1 MSGKPYSYHTFLFP
15 FTWGTNHNKPLSNRE
30 FAEIFETPSAR
41 NRWQRIRD
49 NEALLKEGIRLV
61 AEESRTYYAAY
72 QFFNEAGRSVIFDEE
87 QNDVVTSFKIKDS
100 FIDPHCTKYV
110 ISLGQQ
116 VLKLNL
122 TGIYLKIFN
131 TGIAVFYMDCENVE
145 HRSLE
150 QVKAI
155 NEYGRRVSLSF
166 WPRTA
171 DGCKKCADKLSIEC
185 DGEIFT
191 SNDFNGFIRE
201 VADGN
206 RKVSLEYISNIIRDM
221 LNGNGKDIRFRAKR
235 PDKRNEIQIRP
246 ILDGRMYVSCCI
258 VDADTVR
265 EMKESFCEEDN
276 SFSEEQ
282 QRNIAELL
290 NVDPEGKCSYI
301 NPISRCQFL
310 EEHLYYPEF
319 SGRSGK
325 LLGVTEQAC
334 IKLIEP
340 VVNEEGIFD
349 NQFEIDYHNH
359 MYNQIILM
367 GIAQRMAIANFQQ
380 EIAKITCGIECSC
393 QNLRSSQIRQIMEL
407 QERYVAFQSQ
417 FLLYEVT
424 AQREGT
430 YIYNKIREVLHI
442 EEENEALSSRLSGV
456 YELANIN
463 QGYGFNKGALVL
475 SLVVLVLTV
484 FSSLND
490 ANSLGALSLAGYS
503 GYMVVGL
510 EVFLCLLIIIYILKI
525 RYKR

>member
-1 MSGKPYSYHTFLFP
+1 MSGNPYSYHTFLFP
-15 FTWGTNHNKPLSNRE
+15 FTWGTNHNKPLSNKE
-30 FAEIFETPSAR
+30 FAEIFETPSGE

-49 NEALLKEGIRLV
+49 NETLLKDGITLV
-61 AEESRTYYAAY
+61 EEESRTYYAAY
-72 QFFNEAGRSVIFDEE
+72 QFFNEAGRSVIFDEA

-110 ISLGQQ
+110 ISLKQQ
-116 VLKLNL
+116 VLKLNVI
-122 TGIYLKIFN
+122 GIYLKIFN

-150 QVKAI
+150 QVKMI

-166 WPRTA
+166 WPRTVE
-171 DGCKKCADKLSIEC
+171 GYKKCADKLSIEC
-185 DGEIFT
+185 DGEIIT
-191 SNDFNGFIRE
+191 GNDFDRFIRE
-201 VADGN
+201 AAGGKN
-206 RKVSLEYISNIIRDM
+206 KVSLEYISNIIRDM
-221 LNGNGKDIRFRAKR
+221 LNKNGKNISFRAKR
-235 PDKRNEIQIRP
+235 TDERNEIQIRP

-258 VDADTVR
+258 VDADAVR
-265 EMKESFCEEDN
+265 DMKEAFCEEDN
-276 SFSEEQ
+276 TFSEEQ

-290 NVDPEGKCSYI
+290 NIDLEGNCSYI
-301 NPISRCQFL
+301 NPNSRRQFL
-310 EEHLYYPEF
+310 EEHLYYTEF
-319 SGRSGK
+319 SGRGGK
-325 LLGVTEQAC
+325 LLGITEQAC
-334 IKLIEP
+334 IKCIEP
-340 VVNEEGIFD
+340 VVNEEGIYD

-359 MYNQIILM
+359 VYNQIILI

-380 EIAKITCGIECSC
+380 EIAKISCGIECSRR
-393 QNLRSSQIRQIMEL
+393 NVKSSQIRQIMEL

-442 EEENEALSSRLSGV
+442 EEESEALSSRLSGV

-484 FSSLND
+484 FSALND

-503 GYMVVGL
+503 GYMVIGL
-510 EVFLCLLIIIYILKI
+510 EVFLCLLIIIYIGKI
-525 RYKR
+525 KYKR